1 MSFNPTLRA
10 ARASARR
17 RLRSIIAPIG
27 LALLASSCASLRG
40 RDPEREIVVN
50 LQTTRAEAVRRT
62 LETFREQGYE
72 IKQSLT
78 SGSNPETEPFRQR
91 DDADAIFRA
100 AITGSGSTSR
110 VVFSGTYRERKL
122 GGLMHGDE
130 REVRNTDDPVER
142 ELWARLSNL
151 ALQLR
156 QTR

>member
-1 MSFNPTLRA
+1 MTSSPTLRA
-10 ARASARR
+10 ARAAARL
-17 RLRSIIAPIG
+17 RLRSIIAPVG

-50 LQTTRAEAVRRT
+50 LQVTRTEAVRRT
-62 LETFREQGYE
+62 LATFREQGYE
-72 IKQSLT
+72 IKESLT

-91 DDADAIFRA
+91 DAADAIFRA
-100 AITGSGSTSR
+100 AITGTGSTSR

-130 REVRNTDDPVER
+130 REVRNTDEPVEK

>member
-1 MSFNPTLRA
+1 MSSRPTLRA
-10 ARASARR
+10 VRASV
-17 RLRSIIAPIG
+17 RLRIRSIIAPAS
-27 LALLASSCASLRG
+27 LALLISSCASLRG
-40 RDPEREIVVN
+40 RDPERENIET
-50 LQTTRAEAVRRT
+50 LQMPRTEAVRRT
-62 LETFREQGYE
+62 LATFREQGYE
-72 IKQSLT
+72 IKESLT
-78 SGSNPETEPFRQR
+78 SGSNPETKPFRQR

-130 REVRNTDDPVER
+130 REVRNTDEPVEK

-156 QTR
+156 KTR

>member
-1 MSFNPTLRA
+1 MAPSPTLRVV
-10 ARASARR
+10 RASARL
-17 RLRSIIAPIG
+17 RLRPIIAPVG

-50 LQTTRAEAVRRT
+50 LQTTRTEAIRRT
-62 LETFREQGYE
+62 LATFREQGYE
-72 IKQSLT
+72 IKELLT
-78 SGSNPETEPFRQR
+78 SGSNPETVPFRQR

-130 REVRNTDDPVER
+130 REVRNTDEPVEK

>member
-1 MSFNPTLRA
+1 MAPSPTLRVV
-10 ARASARR
+10 RASARL
-17 RLRSIIAPIG
+17 RLRPIIAPVG

-50 LQTTRAEAVRRT
+50 LQVTRTEAVRRT
-62 LETFREQGYE
+62 LATFREQGYE
-72 IKQSLT
+72 IKESLT

-130 REVRNTDDPVER
+130 REVRNTDEPVEK